1 MGVCG
6 GGGGGATTAT
16 TQMCKQRQVVLLL
29 FITWFPVTR
38 SVVRLERD
46 EFKAQHE
53 LGSRW
58 LVFPEQKKKL
68 RISDRRGERR

>member
-1 MGVCG
+1 MCVG
-6 GGGGGATTAT
+6 GCVWGGGGATTAT

-38 SVVRLERD
+38 SVVRLER
-46 EFKAQHE
+46 EKFKARRE

-58 LVFPEQKKKL
+58 LVFPEQK
-68 RISDRRGERR
+68 RN